1 METGGLGG
9 PHSERLLSDYISGI
23 ESLLPILPPPLAGA
37 SAYRDLRGRV
47 SERDIFAGVKRAFI
61 SHLTEALPGI
71 EAGVSAS
78 AHPLRSALI
87 AATWGNLL
95 DVAQGRPMP
104 HPEWL
109 LEALTAPLAVDE
121 TALFEARAAEAG
133 LVVVFGDNAGET
145 VLDGLMIG
153 HLPPGVEVVYA
164 VRPHPVLNDATA
176 GDALDSG
183 IGVRARILD
192 TGLDA
197 PTVRLGMLSPG
208 LEAVVARA
216 DLLLSKGQGNLE
228 GLLGESDPRL
238 YYSFVVK
245 CPVIGD
251 LTGLPEGS
259 GVFVNSR
266 RLPDWGERCLSTS
279 ICAASAT

>member
-1 METGGLGG
+1 MATGGLGG
-9 PHSERLLSDYISGI
+9 PDAERLLSDYMSGI
-23 ESLLPILPPPLAGA
+23 GSRLPTLPPPLAGA
-37 SAYRDLRGRV
+37 SVYRDLRARV
-47 SERDIFAGVKRAFI
+47 RERDIFAGVKRAFI
-61 SHLTEALPGI
+61 RHLTEALPGI

-78 AHPLRSALI
+78 AHPLRSALR
-87 AATWGNLL
+87 ASTWGNLL

-104 HPEWL
+104 DPDRL
-109 LEALTAPLAVDE
+109 LDALFAPLAIDE
-121 TALFEARAAEAG
+121 TASFEERAAVAR

-153 HLPPGVEVVYA
+153 HLPPGVEVIYA
-164 VRPHPVLNDATA
+164 VRPHPVLNDATE
-176 GDALDSG
+176 GDARDSG
-183 IGVRARILD
+183 IGTRARIVD

-197 PTVRLGMLSPG
+197 PTIRLGMLSAG
-208 LEAVVARA
+208 LEAEVARA

-279 ICAASAT
+279 ISAASAT